1 MISFPPE
8 SVLWGARSSYEVLV
22 DSESVEVLLATG
34 SVLFCKKDG
43 VRSYYIKHH
52 CALTDDRQ
60 SQIKC
65 YKQKT
70 LINLQNNIHF

>member
-65 YKQKT
+65 YNQKT
-70 LINLQNNIHF
+70 LINLLNNIHF